1 MVRKMSLGDAG
12 GARKRAGDAAE
23 ETLSKK
29 LRRKKEE
36 NKQQAVTRSLSVK
49 KDKQPSSIV
58 HYIYKN
64 TLGHQICSQMR
75 QCLQEPFLRS
85 LSFYQLSR
93 TASPFDRRVTCLE
106 WHPNHHGTL
115 AVGSKGG
122 DIVLW
127 DYNSRKMTCFV
138 QGKGAGDCIGAMRF
152 CPNDPSKFYTVSGDG
167 TLSLRSFFKGQ
178 PKVLSSTAHCGHDRH
193 DNCFWYCSVDV
204 SQSRQ
209 VVVTGDN
216 VGRVLLLD
224 INGQEL
230 WNQKLHK
237 AKVSHVEF
245 NPCCDWLLAT
255 ASVDHTV
262 KLWDLRNIKDKGSFL
277 HEMPHDKAVNSAYF
291 SPTDGSKLLTTDQYD
306 QIRVYS
312 SCDWSKPQK
321 VITHPHRQ
329 FQHLTPIKAT
339 WHPMYDLVVAGRYP
353 DERVCPGK
361 LRTIDIFDASS
372 GELMCQ
378 LHDPNATG
386 IISLN
391 KFNPMGDVLA
401 SGMGFN
407 VLIWTQEDTVNKQ
420 ERLRRDT
427 DEDQG
432 GTSSRSRAGPGTRQY
447 SHGDARGRAEKAKLE
462 KKLAS
467 EELPRTMKKSSR
479 NKMAKRDKK

>member
-1 MVRKMSLGDAG
+1 MVRKTSPSG
-12 GARKRAGDAAE
+12 GRKRPGEAPPPAD
-23 ETLSKK
+23 TLSKK
-29 LRRKKEE
+29 LRRRKEGRGAQE
-36 NKQQAVTRSLSVK
+36 AATGRSVK
-49 KDKQPSSIV
+49 KNRATSIV
-58 HYIYKN
+58 HYIYRN
-64 TLGHQICSQMR
+64 SLGHHIYSQMR

-85 LSFYQLSR
+85 LNCYQLFR
-93 TASPFDRRVTCLE
+93 TASPFDRRITCLE

-122 DIVLW
+122 DVVLW
-127 DYNSRKMTCFV
+127 DYNSRKMTCFI
-138 QGKGAGDCIGAMRF
+138 QGIGAGGSITDMKF
-152 CPNDPSKFYTVSGDG
+152 NPFNPNELFTSSVGGTTLLQDFSGNV
-167 TLSLRSFFKGQ
+167 LR
-178 PKVLSSTAHCGHDRH
+178 VYASTELWD
-193 DNCFWYCSVDV
+193 FWYCSVDV

-209 VVVTGDN
+209 MVVTGDN

-291 SPTDGSKLLTTDQYD
+291 SPIDGSKLLTTDQYD

-312 SCDWSKPQK
+312 SSNWSRPQK
-321 VITHPHRQ
+321 VISHPHRQ
-329 FQHLTPIKAT
+329 FQHLTAIKAT
-339 WHPMYDLVVAGRYP
+339 WHPMYDLIVAGRYP

-361 LRTIDIFDASS
+361 LRTVDVFDANT
-372 GELMCQ
+372 GALVCQ
-378 LHDPNATG
+378 LHDPNAMG
-386 IISLN
+386 IVSLN

-407 VLIWTQEDTVNKQ
+407 MLIWTQEDCVNKQ
-420 ERLRRDT
+420 ERLTKDT
-427 DEDQG
+427 NENLG
-432 GTSSRSRAGPGTRQY
+432 STSSRSSTGSGTQRRN
-447 SHGDARGRAEKAKLE
+447 HGGARGKAEKAKVE

-467 EELPRTMKKSSR
+467 LESPGTTRKSSGT
-479 NKMAKRDKK
+479 KMDKKDKK